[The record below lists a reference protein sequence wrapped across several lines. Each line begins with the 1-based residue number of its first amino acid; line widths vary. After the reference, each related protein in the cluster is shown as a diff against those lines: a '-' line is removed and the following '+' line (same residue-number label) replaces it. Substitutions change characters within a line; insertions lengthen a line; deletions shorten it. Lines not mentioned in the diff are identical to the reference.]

1 MTSKRTV
8 KGILDIVMNGETEWV
23 LAQPSPIYMP
33 QVGFGATSDAIRWAY
48 IGFMLELGANI
59 DLKFKKLSGR
69 PKLEEYQ
76 DIDCR
81 RAFAIWIYVHESF
94 NNQEHCN
101 MSNRDLIEQLKK
113 LSETGQ
119 IDKRLFR
126 ECSRLEASVSN
137 GRKKLQ
143 IGDCWHS
150 KVCEKL
156 YRDLS

>member
-1 MTSKRTV
+1 LTSKRTV
-8 KGILDIVMNGETEWV
+8 KGILDIVMGGETEWV

-33 QVGFGATSDAIRWAY
+33 QVGFGATPDAIRWAY

-94 NNQEHCN
+94 NNQELCN
-101 MSNRDLIEQLKK
+101 MSNRDLIEQLKTV
-113 LSETGQ
+113 SATGQ

-126 ECSRLEASVSN
+126 ECSRLEASVST

-150 KVCEKL
+150 EVCEKL
-156 YRDLS
+156 YQDLS